1 MRCEGDRLEL
11 LRVVRY
17 LPLHAGMRVHNYTS
31 RAGVAQ
37 ATREETAAHASPVR
51 FQLNGYGDLMVD
63 VAGRC
68 RNRTGQLVA
77 DIALMRRMSKASSI
91 SLVVAST

>member
-1 MRCEGDRLEL
+1 MVDGLSL
-11 LRVVRY
+11 LRVVRC
-17 LPLHAGMRVHNYTS
+17 LTLHAGMRVHNYTS

-63 VAGRC
+63 VVVRC